1 MANNHTYIYDAAI
14 AQLHVISLLR
24 LYFIKYF
31 HIYYNN
37 IFNFLTLNVMIIKLF
52 QQKKK
57 PTTIYKQL
65 LS

>member
-1 MANNHTYIYDAAI
+1 MANNHTYIHDAAI
-14 AQLHVISLLR
+14 AQLHIISLLR

-31 HIYYNN
+31 HICYNN

-52 QQKKK
+52 QQKK